1 MARLLGPKSR
11 FKYIPSFATD
21 IRKTMKRERKRLQ
34 REKEGSNNISSIVIK
49 SQRQAR

>member
-1 MARLLGPKSR
+1 MARLTGSKSR
-11 FKYIPSFATD
+11 FKYVPSFATD

-34 REKEGSNNISSIVIK
+34 REKDASNVSSIVVK

>member
-11 FKYIPSFATD
+11 FKYVPSFATD
-21 IRKTMKRERKRLQ
+21 IRKTMKRERKRLR
-34 REKEGSNNISSIVIK
+34 REKEASNVSSIVVK